1 MVRLFGRAEQ
11 RRHELLSAYVDGEV
25 TAEEAREVEELL
37 ADSEDARRELAEL
50 QATVDL
56 VQLLPELEP
65 PRSFA
70 LDAAPKKRWT
80 LWWPSVRTT
89 GLATSVAAMLL
100 VGLVAGDMLNV
111 LEQAQFGGDDSEYAS
126 DDSAFAL
133 ADAPEPAVQE
143 SAAAVAMD
151 APASP
156 EPEVAVMRSV
166 AGQEESAQAP
176 AAPAAAAP
184 SMARIESSEEPAP
197 AAAMQQDTAEAA
209 SQTDEAESSE
219 EPPVAMRQAVVEEAP
234 EAMEAPTAQD
244 TAEQA
249 PQAMESQSSEAPE
262 AALQQD
268 MTEQAPEAMEAQS
281 SEAAEA
287 PRQQD
292 TTEQAPL
299 SSQEV
304 QADEVFDDPDFD
316 SVALPLAE
324 LQIFAA
330 ILAIVLSGATLVAV
344 RRRRRSVL

>member
-37 ADSEDARRELAEL
+37 ANSEDARRELAEL

-111 LEQAQFGGDDSEYAS
+111 LEQAQFGGDDLEYAS

-133 ADAPEPAVQE
+133 AAAPEPAIQE

-166 AGQEESAQAP
+166 AGQEESAQAQ
-176 AAPAAAAP
+176 AAPAAAAAR
-184 SMARIESSEEPAP
+184 MAPAASSEEPAP
-197 AAAMQQDTAEAA
+197 EAI
-209 SQTDEAESSE
+209 EAQSSE
-219 EPPVAMRQAVVEEAP
+219 AL
-234 EAMEAPTAQD
+234 EAPTAQD

-249 PQAMESQSSEAPE
+249 PQAMEAQSSEAPE
-262 AALQQD
+262 A
-268 MTEQAPEAMEAQS
+268 PK
-281 SEAAEA
+281 
-287 PRQQD
+287 QQD
-292 TTEQAPL
+292 TTEQAPQAMEAPSAGAREAPTPENTAEQAPTPL
-299 SSQEV
+299 EEV
-304 QADEVFDDPDFD
+304 QADEVFDDPEID